1 MLKKYLKI
9 ALININNQKT
19 FSIISILGLS
29 IGLAVFLLFFGY
41 VQYENSYDT
50 FNKNIN
56 SIYRLDNQLTVNG
69 FTYNRNITVPPAAP
83 QIEKEISSVIAAVRF
98 TSLIN
103 QKIKINNELFDE
115 SKFFFVDKSVF
126 KVFTFPIERGT
137 ATLLDEPFSLFISE
151 STSRKYFGNKNPVGK
166 TITVIFNQL
175 NKKFNFKIKG
185 VLKDAP
191 SNSHIKFNF
200 LASYNSLDR
209 ITSHDFVYNNWT
221 QANYSFPTWVYI
233 LLKNGADLKTVER
246 SITTILKERTSSNN
260 YTQVNYSLLPLSKV
274 YYSNFFTGGMPIGD
288 SGIKQISIILL
299 SLSILVL
306 IVACINYITLSTS
319 RLSTRFKEVGIKK
332 SLGAGKISIFFQ
344 FLCESLLYSFIAA
357 VIGIVFFELL
367 LNPFER
373 LITSAYSLFGMNT
386 PRLIGRVVMSL
397 PAFWYGVLISI
408 LLIGIISG
416 LYPSI
421 LVSRF
426 SLVDIMK
433 GEIVQSKFSGVFRKG
448 LVISQFAT
456 SVLLIIVAL
465 VIQKQVSHMKNINL
479 GINTNNVLA
488 LNIEDASINEK
499 YLLIKQRLLQEPDIL
514 SVAGTSQYGA
524 FMGNYEVLLGSDKI
538 KDYRVNLIYIDKDY
552 LKVLGLKL
560 INGMNIKNLN
570 NNDFVLINKRIMDK
584 LGENSNSQVEIYSKS
599 GDKKEHLFT
608 NHIAGVV
615 NNFHFIILNE
625 VKGQPIVLKL
635 SNNNF
640 SQILFKIKENSYK
653 KTTAYINNVFKEF
666 NIQQNV
672 QPIFLKDKIDKS
684 FSMYDLLST
693 IVKFS
698 TILAFIIA
706 FMGLYALSGF
716 MVERRTKEISIRKVL
731 GASSYTIIYT
741 LSKNFLK
748 YVLIGNIFGWIVAY
762 IIGNSF
768 LQNIPY
774 RIQINIFPFLIS
786 LIFSLTIA
794 FFTIYVQ
801 TKKVAVQNPVTG
813 LRYE

>member
-151 STSRKYFGNKNPVGK
+151 STSRKYFGNKDPVGK

-456 SVLLIIVAL
+456 SVLLIIVSL

>member
-1 MLKKYLKI
+1 
-9 ALININNQKT
+9 
-19 FSIISILGLS
+19 
-29 IGLAVFLLFFGY
+29 
-41 VQYENSYDT
+41 
-50 FNKNIN
+50 
-56 SIYRLDNQLTVNG
+56 
-69 FTYNRNITVPPAAP
+69 
-83 QIEKEISSVIAAVRF
+83 
-98 TSLIN
+98 
-103 QKIKINNELFDE
+103 
-115 SKFFFVDKSVF
+115 
-126 KVFTFPIERGT
+126 
-137 ATLLDEPFSLFISE
+137 
-151 STSRKYFGNKNPVGK
+151 
-166 TITVIFNQL
+166 
-175 NKKFNFKIKG
+175 
-185 VLKDAP
+185 
-191 SNSHIKFNF
+191 
-200 LASYNSLDR
+200 
-209 ITSHDFVYNNWT
+209 
-221 QANYSFPTWVYI
+221 
-233 LLKNGADLKTVER
+233 
-246 SITTILKERTSSNN
+246 
-260 YTQVNYSLLPLSKV
+260 
-274 YYSNFFTGGMPIGD
+274 
-288 SGIKQISIILL
+288 
-299 SLSILVL
+299 
-306 IVACINYITLSTS
+306 
-319 RLSTRFKEVGIKK
+319 
-332 SLGAGKISIFFQ
+332 
-344 FLCESLLYSFIAA
+344 
-357 VIGIVFFELL
+357 
-367 LNPFER
+367 
-373 LITSAYSLFGMNT
+373 MNT

-433 GEIVQSKFSGVFRKG
+433 GEIFQSKFSGVFRKG